1 MTHAQSVVDS
11 LSKLNDAKERER
23 ERERERET
31 FKSWSTLVQGGN
43 RQKPHSAEQPVRKSS
58 F

>member
-1 MTHAQSVVDS
+1 MTHAQSVVVS
-11 LSKLNDAKERER
+11 LSKLNDAKER

-43 RQKPHSAEQPVRKSS
+43 RQKPHSDEQPVRKSS

>member
-11 LSKLNDAKERER
+11 LSKLNDAK
-23 ERERERET
+23 ERERET

-43 RQKPHSAEQPVRKSS
+43 RQKPHSDEQPVRKSS